1 MNVRELALRI
11 INDVNT
17 KQAYANIVLNKL
29 FLKHQINE
37 QDRRFIT
44 ELVYGTIK
52 VGKTLD
58 WILNRYMSRPLN
70 KISPIIQDIL
80 RMGVY
85 QILFM
90 DKVPDS
96 AACNQSVEL
105 TKKYGHIGTAKLVNA
120 VLRNVIRHP
129 EKAEYPTAKEDIAL
143 YLSLKYYHPLWMV
156 ERWIEKLG
164 KDDTEKLCAFNNC
177 PPDLSIRTN
186 LLKITREDLIK
197 CLHKDGAEVVPS
209 SLAPEGILCKK
220 HKTLTNMNSLREG
233 LFQVQDESS
242 MLVAHVLAPQE
253 GEFIIDTCSAPGG
266 KSTHIAALMK
276 NIGKVLSTDIYEQ
289 KLNIINENAKRLGIS
304 IIHTEL
310 IDAQQIGDKYPMK
323 ADRVLVDAPCSGL
336 GVLRKKPDSRWRKT
350 EALIKELTELQSKIL
365 SSAAKAVKPG
375 GVLVYSTCTT
385 EVEENNKVIEAFLDS
400 HEDFMLDDARKYLNL
415 SHQNNKMIQLWPHI
429 HNVDG
434 FFIAR
439 MIKNK

>member
-1 MNVRELALRI
+1 MNVRELALRV
-11 INDVNT
+11 INDVNI

-29 FLKHQINE
+29 FSKHQINE

-80 RMGVY
+80 RMGAY

-105 TKKYGHIGTAKLVNA
+105 AKKYGHIGTAKLVNA
-120 VLRNVIRHP
+120 VLRNIIRHP
-129 EKAEYPTAKEDIAL
+129 EKATYPTPEEDIAL

-156 ERWIEKLG
+156 ERWIEKIG
-164 KDDTEKLCAFNNC
+164 KADTEKLCAFNNC

-186 LLKITREDLIK
+186 LLKITREALIK
-197 CLHKDGAEVVPS
+197 RLHSEGAEAVPS
-209 SLAPEGILCKK
+209 LLTPEGILCKK
-220 HKTLTNMNSLREG
+220 HTTLTNMDSLHEG

-276 NIGKVLSTDIYEQ
+276 DTGKILSTDIYEQ
-289 KLNIINENAKRLGIS
+289 KLNIISENAKRLGI
-304 IIHTEL
+304 
-310 IDAQQIGDKYPMK
+310 
-323 ADRVLVDAPCSGL
+323 
-336 GVLRKKPDSRWRKT
+336 
-350 EALIKELTELQSKIL
+350 LT
-365 SSAAKAVKPG
+365 
-375 GVLVYSTCTT
+375 
-385 EVEENNKVIEAFLDS
+385 
-400 HEDFMLDDARKYLNL
+400 
-415 SHQNNKMIQLWPHI
+415 
-429 HNVDG
+429 
-434 FFIAR
+434 
-439 MIKNK
+439 